1 MRLLFVFLFASL
13 SAAAQDSLLFPRFSV
28 TASSSPALFETN
40 ARIDPEVTGQQGT
53 LISLEHDLGLDDSR
67 TLQRFSVQW
76 RPFRRHELA
85 ATHFSA
91 PRSATQPI
99 VRTITFRNQIYSIN
113 TLVTTQFDLDYT
125 SLTYTYW
132 ARRTERDGFGI
143 TIGAAALSMDA
154 SVSTLGFDVTVTQTQ
169 RADTDVPVAL
179 AGLQGRVAFLP
190 RLHGEA
196 SVATL
201 PRITI
206 GDYSGDALTA
216 AARLEY
222 RPLNWLGIGAAYH
235 YFRLNVDV
243 EQTTLRGA
251 VDMTIRGPEAF
262 VRLAF

>member
-67 TLQRFSVQW
+67 TLQRFSVKW

-132 ARRTERDGFGI
+132 ARRTERDG
-143 TIGAAALSMDA
+143 
-154 SVSTLGFDVTVTQTQ
+154 
-169 RADTDVPVAL
+169 
-179 AGLQGRVAFLP
+179 
-190 RLHGEA
+190 
-196 SVATL
+196 
-201 PRITI
+201 
-206 GDYSGDALTA
+206 
-216 AARLEY
+216 
-222 RPLNWLGIGAAYH
+222 IGAAYH

>member
-1 MRLLFVFLFASL
+1 MRLLFVFLFVSL
-13 SAAAQDSLLFPRFSV
+13 SAAAQESLLFPRFSV
-28 TASSSPALFETN
+28 TASSSTASFETN
-40 ARIDPEVTGQQGT
+40 ARIDPEVTGGQGT
-53 LISLEHDLGLDDSR
+53 LINLEHDLGLNDSR
-67 TLQRFSVQW
+67 TLQRFAVQW

-91 PRSATQPI
+91 PRSATQRI
-99 VRTITFRNQIYSIN
+99 VRTITFRDQTYPVDA
-113 TLVTTQFDLDYT
+113 LVTTQFDLDYT
-125 SLTYTYW
+125 SVTYTYW
-132 ARRTERDGFGI
+132 ARRTERDGLGI

-154 SVSTLGFDVTVTQTQ
+154 SVSVLAFDVTAIQTQ

-216 AARLEY
+216 AAQLEY
-222 RPLNWLGIGAAYH
+222 RPLNWLGVGAAYH

-251 VDMTIRGPEAF
+251 VDMTIRGPEAY

>member
-196 SVATL
+196 S
-201 PRITI
+201 
-206 GDYSGDALTA
+206 GDALTA